1 MMKQYKIKNIAWIF
15 AVAISIA
22 FVGCGE
28 EKKAENNEQTKA
40 STTTPASTPTEAS
53 SANAKEVA
61 MEGFMTTEWCAEQGM
76 FRDCRMESIVC
87 GEGGCYKHWEFGDKE
102 KMNLVLYVHDDM
114 KAYKV
119 KPTKEFNI
127 PEFLETSINR
137 NAVTVKGSYDEAT
150 NTILA
155 TSFEAPPPPKKS
167 FFKGCL

>member
-1 MMKQYKIKNIAWIF
+1 
-15 AVAISIA
+15 
-22 FVGCGE
+22 
-28 EKKAENNEQTKA
+28 
-40 STTTPASTPTEAS
+40 
-53 SANAKEVA
+53 

-167 FFKGCL
+167 FFKGRGRRHRVRRISSSGRRSARKRPDLPLPVLRPKQCPRRG